1 VHSNHLHTFF
11 LFVVEAVAFAAGF
24 FAVLFLVAAAFALV
38 GALVPVTA

>member
-1 VHSNHLHTFF
+1 MHYLQTFF
-11 LFVVEAVAFAAGF
+11 LLVVEAVAFAAGF